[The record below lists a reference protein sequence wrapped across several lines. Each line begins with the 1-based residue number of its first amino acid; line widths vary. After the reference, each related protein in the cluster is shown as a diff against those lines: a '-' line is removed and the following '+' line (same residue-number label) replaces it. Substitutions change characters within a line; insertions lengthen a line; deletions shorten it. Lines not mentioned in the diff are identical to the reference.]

1 MDAQS
6 LQHISDALDRAVHGR
21 VVRRVVRPDPWAMG
35 LELQGGVTL
44 GFCWEPGRPAVGLC
58 PWRWPKGAPEDVLAV
73 HLKGGRI
80 KGASAVQG
88 EPILRLELAGGLAK
102 ALVWEPMGRSS
113 NALLL
118 GEADRILWAG
128 RILKGEFRTGEPGT
142 TWEPPPS
149 GPVAGGGRDV
159 IGDAADL
166 LETEGP
172 EALRAGLLERGR
184 RAALTALRRREKS
197 LRRRHAA
204 VMGDREEGEAW
215 IGAEAAANAL
225 LASGDLHRRGESVRV
240 VTDYAAVPPARLEVP
255 LDPSRT
261 VLENADRLFKKARKG
276 KARLEATGGILKEI
290 EAGLESLATERE
302 RLENCEDLSA
312 LFPEGRRVRSDP
324 APQARR
330 TLPPGVASVPLPLG
344 FSGYAGKSAAGND
357 AVSFKIGRGADF
369 WFHAEDYPGCH
380 VVVRNPRRLE
390 TLPPAVE
397 QAAALYAAR
406 HSGAPAGNRLA
417 VTASRCKY
425 LRRVAGAPGR
435 VMIASH
441 RTVFVDLPR
450 SE

>member
-6 LQHISDALDRAVHGR
+6 IRDISDALGDIVRGR
-21 VVRRVVRPDPWAMG
+21 NIRRVARPDPWSLG
-35 LELQGGVTL
+35 LELSGSGTL

-58 PWRWPKGAPEDVLAV
+58 RWRWPKGAAEDVLAV

-80 KGASAVQG
+80 TGVLAVEG
-88 EPILRLELAGGLAK
+88 EPILRLDLSGGPAR
-102 ALVWEPMGRSS
+102 ALVWEPLGRSS

-118 GEADRILWAG
+118 GESDRILWAG
-128 RILKGEFRTGEPGT
+128 RTLKGEFRTGEPGT
-142 TWEPPPS
+142 TWTPPPPAPS
-149 GPVAGGGRDV
+149 GSVGDGMGG
-159 IGDAADL
+159 AADY
-166 LETEGP
+166 LETGGAD
-172 EALRAGLLERGR
+172 ALRDGLLERGR
-184 RAALTALRRREKS
+184 RAALSAIRRREKA

-204 VMGDREEGEAW
+204 VTGDREQGEAW
-215 IGAEAAANAL
+215 ISAEAAANAL
-225 LASGDLHRRGESVRV
+225 LASGDLHRRGEAVRV
-240 VTDYAAVPPARLEVP
+240 VVDYAAVPPASLEVP
-255 LDPSRT
+255 LDPARS

-276 KARLEATGGILKEI
+276 KARLETTARILKEI
-290 EAGLESLATERE
+290 EAELAGLAAERE
-302 RLENCEDLSA
+302 RAESCEDLFA
-312 LFPEGRRVRSDP
+312 LFPDGKRVRSDP

-390 TLPPAVE
+390 ALPPAVE

-406 HSGAPAGNRLA
+406 HSGAPPGNRLA
-417 VTASRCKY
+417 VTVSRCKY

-435 VMIASH
+435 VMIAAH